1 MSAIKQY
8 VTFFSDEQMYGI
20 DIRLV
25 SDVYP
30 QVDIM
35 PVPLTAAHI
44 RGLVNIRGQV
54 VIVMDIA
61 VILGKKERPITS
73 KSHVI
78 VLKTISDLRRIGV
91 SDTDFN
97 ISNFEDK
104 PVGFLADQVG
114 DVVSVFKEDIEKPT
128 QHIKKTDFQFIGGII
143 KLDNQLLITIEP
155 DRIIKYQKSS

>member
-1 MSAIKQY
+1 M
-8 VTFFSDEQMYGI
+8 
-20 DIRLV
+20 
-25 SDVYP
+25 
-30 QVDIM
+30 
-35 PVPLTAAHI
+35 
-44 RGLVNIRGQV
+44 
-54 VIVMDIA
+54 
-61 VILGKKERPITS
+61 
-73 KSHVI
+73 I